1 MTRMKKLFGI
11 LLALV
16 LMVTAMTAS
25 AATVANSTN
34 HSYDAYQVF
43 TGTQAENG
51 GIALGDVEWGT
62 GVNGDALLTTL
73 KADYDYFDTCATA
86 ADVAA
91 VLAETADKSDEAK
104 AFANA
109 AAKNLTSTVT
119 ASIAAG
125 ATSVNLPAGYY
136 LLVDTT
142 DIGTAH
148 DARNTALLQVT
159 NKDDIKIEKKYNVP
173 TVDKAIVE
181 NNSDVEA
188 TDKNIGD
195 TIDFKLT
202 GTLPSNYADYET
214 YKYVFH
220 DTLSDGLSLVATYDA
235 EDTTKV
241 VSGVTVMING
251 ENVTDSFVITKN
263 GNALE
268 ISCADLKK
276 IDKVTVT
283 ADTTVVVTYSA
294 KLNENAVIGST
305 GNPNTVKLEYSN
317 DPNWDGTGDKEPT
330 GNTPPDEVLVFTY
343 ELDVTKVDGANN
355 ETKLSGAEFVL
366 YRGEGEAIEYVI
378 VDEDGKVTDWTSD
391 KDKAYKLISDE
402 NGFFKVIGLD
412 TGIYHLEET
421 KAPAGY
427 NLLKD
432 PIEIEITATIATDDT
447 TGKTAVDTLKIKV
460 DGSEKDGTPATGVV
474 EATVI
479 NNSGATLPET
489 GGIGTTILYVAGGL
503 LIAAALVVLLAKR
516 RTAA

>member
-142 DIGTAH
+142 ENLEEH
-148 DARNTALLQVT
+148 DAYNTALLQVT
-159 NKDDIKIEKKYNVP
+159 NKGDITIEAKYTVP
-173 TVDKAIVE
+173 SVDKDIIEGSAE
-181 NNSDVEA
+181 LEA
-188 TDKNIGD
+188 TSRKIGEE
-195 TIDFKLT
+195 IDFQIT
-202 GTLPSNYADYET
+202 GTLPSNYADYDT
-214 YKYVFH
+214 YTYEFH
-220 DTLSDGLSLVATYDA
+220 DEMSDALSLDV
-235 EDTTKV
+235 
-241 VSGVTVMING
+241 
-251 ENVTDSFVITKN
+251 
-263 GNALE
+263 
-268 ISCADLKK
+268 
-276 IDKVTVT
+276 
-283 ADTTVVVTYSA
+283 TTVVVTIGGTTTTLNDYFDISYTNNKLTIA
-294 KLNENAVIGST
+294 CEDLKVISGLTGNSTLVVTYTATLNENAVTGEE
-305 GNPNTVKLEYSN
+305 GNPNKVKVTFSN
-317 DPNWDGTGDKEPT
+317 DPNATGKPT
-330 GNTPPDEVLVFTY
+330 TSDTPEDEVLVFTY
-343 ELDVTKVDGANN
+343 KLDVDKIDGATAES
-355 ETKLSGAEFVL
+355 ETPTLLKDAEFVL
-366 YRGEGEAIEYVI
+366 MDSTQTKVAKI
-378 VDEDGKVTDWTSD
+378 VNGKLAGWVNDSEITKNEDGTYPAEYTLKSDANGNFVVT
-391 KDKAYKLISDE
+391 
-402 NGFFKVIGLD
+402 GLD
-412 TGIYHLEET
+412 NDTYYIKET

-427 NLLKD
+427 NLLKN
-432 PIEIEITATIATDDT
+432 PIKVVITEEIDSSEENPALKKLEITVDEEPTQSGNIK
-447 TGKTAVDTLKIKV
+447 TGT
-460 DGSEKDGTPATGVV
+460 V
-474 EATVI
+474 EATI
-479 NNSGATLPET
+479 LNNSGATLPET